1 MQLPILPI
9 DSLYH
14 RFHEND
20 EYNVGELMEVF
31 SHFHSKSIAS
41 DIAILARNGSDE
53 EILAYEHWRVNLY
66 NRLQHALAGPA
77 SAFNTKVTFRLAM
90 AYMLVTYPLTL
101 EFSYCIHVLYNLHMG
116 GKLSTEEYAGIMGG
130 HYMMLTHVNSYTP
143 YLNRLSAVDIAPHAD
158 KVLTPIVPE
167 L

>member
-1 MQLPILPI
+1 MQLPLLPI

-14 RFHEND
+14 RFHENV

-31 SHFHSKSIAS
+31 SHFHGRSIVS
-41 DIAILARNGSDE
+41 DITILTQEGTDE
-53 EILAYEHWRVNLY
+53 QILAYEHWRVNLY
-66 NRLQHALAGPA
+66 NRIQHALAGPA
-77 SAFNTKVTFRLAM
+77 SAFNSKVTFRLAM

-101 EFSYCIHVLYNLHMG
+101 EFSYCVHVLYGLHVK
-116 GKLSTEEYAGIMGG
+116 GKLTDEEHAGIMGG
-130 HYMMLTHVNSYTP
+130 HYIMLTHVKLYTP
-143 YLNRLSAVDIAPHAD
+143 YLNRLSAIDVGSFAD